1 MVFLYDKK
9 FISPLT
15 RSPNNAYRKVHLF
28 VSGKL
33 RTEEK
38 KMERSQIYYGGL
50 TAEQFLFPEIRICA
64 RLYLEGKDSTAALAV
79 IREGNLF

>member
-1 MVFLYDKK
+1 
-9 FISPLT
+9 
-15 RSPNNAYRKVHLF
+15 
-28 VSGKL
+28 
-33 RTEEK
+33 
-38 KMERSQIYYGGL
+38 MERSQIYYGGL